1 MLQHG
6 VNRKREAHTMAT
18 TAAKPTAALA
28 EHADGGPPFKGA
40 HKTSEFRIRRPRR
53 RSAPMVSVYDGQIFL
68 GQIYDRGAAGYE
80 CFDRDGTSLG
90 FFADQRGALDA
101 FDPLMLGEDAPPF

>member
-1 MLQHG
+1 
-6 VNRKREAHTMAT
+6 
-18 TAAKPTAALA
+18 
-28 EHADGGPPFKGA
+28 
-40 HKTSEFRIRRPRR
+40 
-53 RSAPMVSVYDGQIFL
+53 MVSVYDGQIFL

-80 CFDRDGTSLG
+80 CLDHDGTSLG